1 MGYFGK
7 IEEKL
12 EAQKLRKKGWSYG
25 RIKQKVSVS
34 KDTISR
40 WCKNIPLTL
49 KQKETLLNNKK
60 WGQRKGSIIA
70 AENKKKIREANTLN
84 INKLARRELKF
95 LTKRD
100 QFIAGIALYAAE
112 GDKADGR
119 GGFAN
124 SDPKLI
130 KFMTDWFLEFP
141 KVNKK
146 RLRGALWIH
155 NNLNIPKA
163 EKFWSDLT
171 NIPIKQF
178 HKTYQVAPKLNSR
191 KIRKN
196 IHKFGVFSV
205 RFYESDKQRKI
216 LGWILALFGSKM

>member
-12 EAQKLRKKGWSYG
+12 EALRLRKMGWSYG

-49 KQKETLLNNKK
+49 KQKDKLLSNKM
-60 WGQRKGSIIA
+60 WGQKKGSIIA
-70 AENKKKIREANTLN
+70 AENKKIARIKKLEEINILSKREVKN
-84 INKLARRELKF
+84 ITE
-95 LTKRD
+95 RD
-100 QFIAGIALYAAE
+100 RFIAGIALYSAE

-124 SDPKLI
+124 SDPNLI
-130 KFMTDWFLEFP
+130 KFMTNWFLEFP
-141 KVNKK
+141 KVDRN

-155 NNLNIPKA
+155 NNLNVPQA
-163 EKFWSDLT
+163 EKFWSNLT
-171 NIPIKQF
+171 KIPRSQF
-178 HKTYQVAPKLNSR
+178 HKTYKVKPKLDSR

-196 IHKFGVFSV
+196 IHKYGVFSV